1 MKILMVHDNYKW
13 DSYSIVRSACD
24 ILKEREDVEYIEL
37 GSEKINEL
45 GEGDYVWI
53 YSSRFSLLNIE
64 YEELKKKGVTIVNL
78 GLSDPNMFE
87 EERLKWCDVYCT
99 NDWNTFFDYGANPE
113 MLYLFLVGVDLKRF
127 QKIDTLKVTDVLFV
141 GTFSHPYIPMRKTY
155 IQKLKDENF
164 NFKGFGEGFKRYLNG
179 PELITEYNLAHLN
192 LDICTKYS
200 SLGSRIFQ
208 AAACGVPTLTLK
220 REDVLQCFEDGKEI
234 LTYEGGYNEMKYAI
248 IEALRDKDKLAWIG
262 ENARQRC
269 IKEHG
274 MRKRIDDLIK
284 YLGELNGSEN

>member
-99 NDWNTFFDYGANPE
+99 NDLNTFVNNIRWGPNICRAYHFP
-113 MLYLFLVGVDLKRF
+113 VGVDLKRF
-127 QKIDTLKVTDVLFV
+127 QKTDTPKVTDVLFV
-141 GTFSHPYIPMRKTY
+141 GTFSHPYIPMRIQY
-155 IQKLKDENF
+155 IKKLKDENF
-164 NFKGFGEGFKRYLNG
+164 VFKGFGEGFKRYLNG

-192 LDICTKYS
+192 LDICTKY
-200 SLGSRIFQ
+200 
-208 AAACGVPTLTLK
+208 
-220 REDVLQCFEDGKEI
+220 
-234 LTYEGGYNEMKYAI
+234 
-248 IEALRDKDKLAWIG
+248 
-262 ENARQRC
+262 
-269 IKEHG
+269 
-274 MRKRIDDLIK
+274 
-284 YLGELNGSEN
+284 